1 MALPI
6 AGLRLGDLQSW
17 HVIEVRCAGC
27 GHQGWIYPDS
37 LRKQRV
43 ALLRR
48 RGRRRNTL
56 EELKAIADFMPITDL
71 RGKLRCE
78 ICRNKRANSL
88 RVVKLPR

>member
-17 HVIEVRCAGC
+17 HVIEVRCGGC
-27 GHQGWIYPDS
+27 GHQGWIYPEAV
-37 LRKQRV
+37 RKQRV

-56 EELKAIADFMPITDL
+56 EELKAIVDFTPVADLMS
-71 RGKLRCE
+71 KLRCE
-78 ICRNKRANSL
+78 ICRNNRANRL